1 MRMFGM
7 CLNWKVLAGLAIVAL
22 GIWALAPNVFGAA
35 GPVLLVLACPLSM
48 VFMMRGMRGTRGDQ
62 GMSGMQGDSCAMQ
75 PDRQAARPLHE
86 LRSDVGADG
95 LRLEGV
101 TGAGQ
106 ATRAEE
112 IAQLKQEMA
121 HIQARQAT
129 IARELDEL
137 DGAVP
142 QADPATSA
150 VREAQAVAEDAEQ
163 RRARAVG

>member
-7 CLNWKVLAGLAIVAL
+7 CLNWKVVAGLAVVGL
-22 GIWALAPNVFGAA
+22 GIWAVAPNIFAAA

-48 VFMMRGMRGTRGDQ
+48 VFMMRGMRGMHGGQ
-62 GMSGMQGDSCAMQ
+62 GTSGMQGDSCAMQ
-75 PDRQAARPLHE
+75 PGQMAPRNQPE
-86 LRSDVGADG
+86 LRPEERGQVEA
-95 LRLEGV
+95 L
-101 TGAGQ
+101 AGPVWMTQ
-106 ATRAEE
+106 TEQ
-112 IAQLKQEMA
+112 IAQLKEEMA

-163 RRARAVG
+163 RRARAVR